1 MVSTKSLLAVGM
13 LLLRGYASAE
23 NMDDN
28 KGQIT
33 KALYNH
39 EKGDYEIYRAPAPT
53 PVVKRDP
60 ESGMFVSL

>member
-1 MVSTKSLLAVGM
+1 M
-13 LLLRGYASAE
+13 LLLSGYASAK

-53 PVVKRDP
+53 PVIKRDP